1 MSDASD
7 VGWGYQSSDGRQG
20 FGGWSGVERRLHI
33 NIKELLVPLLFLRSN
48 PIPEG
53 TALCFEMDNMVAVHC
68 LARQG
73 TSKSALLLSLSEQI
87 FGLAARF
94 HLHPSARFLPGVE
107 NGGGPPPP
115 VPGPSWVGG
124 SSPERFAARVGGGA
138 PRGVALLRPPACPT
152 TGPF

>member
-33 NIKELLVPLLFLRSN
+33 NVKELLVPLLFLRSN

-73 TSKSALLLSLSEQI
+73 TSRSALLLSLSEQI

-94 HLHPSARFLPGVE
+94 HLHLSARFLPMDD
-107 NGGGPPPP
+107 GGGGGM
-115 VPGPSWVGG
+115 VMMAPSRLAD
-124 SSPERFAARVGGGA
+124 SR
-138 PRGVALLRPPACPT
+138 PRSGTALPDVC
-152 TGPF
+152 FFFFQF